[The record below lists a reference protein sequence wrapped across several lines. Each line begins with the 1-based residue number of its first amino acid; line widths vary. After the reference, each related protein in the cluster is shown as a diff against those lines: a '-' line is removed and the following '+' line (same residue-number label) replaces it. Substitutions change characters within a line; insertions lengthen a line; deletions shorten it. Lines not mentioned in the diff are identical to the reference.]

1 MPPLAVE
8 HVARAVDHTL
18 LDPGAGDAS
27 LTALCREA
35 DEHGFAAVCV
45 YPWWVA
51 RARELLHGG
60 AAVCTVVSF
69 PHGLDVTTAKCEA
82 ARAAIAAGADE
93 IDVVI
98 AYAALC
104 DGDPRAAGD
113 DLSAVVD
120 AARAERGDVVV
131 KAIIESA
138 QLGDEEIVHACGL
151 VAAAGAD
158 FAKTSTGHAGGATVR
173 AVSLMRASLPP
184 SVAVKASGGI
194 RTAGC
199 ALDMLDAGATRIG
212 TSHAPSIIAELE
224 AHALAR

>member
-18 LDPGAGDAS
+18 LDPGAGVAS
-27 LTALCREA
+27 LASLCQEA

-45 YPWWVA
+45 YPWWVPRA
-51 RARELLHGG
+51 RALLQGD

-69 PHGLDVTTAKCEA
+69 PHGLDATAAKCEA

-93 IDVVI
+93 IDVVT
-98 AYAALC
+98 AYAALF
-104 DGDPRAAGD
+104 DGDPKAVGD
-113 DLSAVVD
+113 DLPAVVD
-120 AARAERGDVVV
+120 AARAERGDAVV

-138 QLGDEEIVHACGL
+138 RLSDDEIVLACGL

-158 FAKTSTGHAGGATVR
+158 FAKTSTGHAGGATVP

-194 RTAGC
+194 RTAAC

-212 TSHAPSIIAELE
+212 TSNALSIIAELE

>member
-8 HVARAVDHTL
+8 HVARTVDHTL

-35 DEHGFAAVCV
+35 DEYGFAAVCV
-45 YPWWVA
+45 FPWWVPRA
-51 RARELLHGG
+51 RALLQGG
-60 AAVCTVVSF
+60 AGVCTVVSF
-69 PHGLDVTTAKCEA
+69 PHGLDATAAKCEA

-98 AYAALC
+98 AYAALR
-104 DGDPRAAGD
+104 DGDPKATGD

-138 QLGDEEIVHACGL
+138 QLGDDEIVVACGL

-158 FAKTSTGHAGGATVR
+158 FAKTSTGRCGEATVG

-194 RTAGC
+194 RTAGG

-212 TSHAPSIIAELE
+212 TSNALSIIAELE
-224 AHALAR
+224 THALAR

>member
-1 MPPLAVE
+1 MPPLAAE

-35 DEHGFAAVCV
+35 DDHGFAAVCV
-45 YPWWVA
+45 YPWWVPRA
-51 RARELLHGG
+51 RALLQGN

-69 PHGLDVTTAKCEA
+69 PHGLDATAAKCQA

-98 AYAALC
+98 AYAALR
-104 DGDPRAAGD
+104 DGDAKAAGD

-120 AARAERGDVVV
+120 AAHDERGDVVV

-138 QLGDEEIVHACGL
+138 QLSDEQIVLACEL

-158 FAKTSTGHAGGATVR
+158 FAKTSTGHAGGATVG
-173 AVSLMRASLPP
+173 AVSLMCASLLP

-194 RTAGC
+194 RTAAR
-199 ALDMLDAGATRIG
+199 ALEMLDAGATRIG
-212 TSHAPSIIAELE
+212 TSNALSIIAELE
-224 AHALAR
+224 TNALAR

>member
-8 HVARAVDHTL
+8 HVVRAVDHTL
-18 LDPGAGDAS
+18 LDPGAGAAS
-27 LTALCREA
+27 LTALCQEA

-45 YPWWVA
+45 YPWWVPRA
-51 RARELLHGG
+51 RALLQGD

-69 PHGLDVTTAKCEA
+69 PHGLDATAAKCEA

-98 AYAALC
+98 AYAALL
-104 DGDPRAAGD
+104 DGDPKAAGD
-113 DLSAVVD
+113 DLLAVVD
-120 AARAERGDVVV
+120 AARAERGDAVV

-138 QLGDEEIVHACGL
+138 RLSDEEIVLACGL

-158 FAKTSTGHAGGATVR
+158 FAKTSTGHAGGATVPD
-173 AVSLMRASLPP
+173 VSLMRASLPP

-194 RTAGC
+194 RTAAC

-212 TSHAPSIIAELE
+212 TSNALSIIAELE

>member
-8 HVARAVDHTL
+8 HLARAVDHTL

-45 YPWWVA
+45 YPWWVPRA
-51 RARELLHGG
+51 RAALQSD

-69 PHGLDVTTAKCEA
+69 PHGLEATAAKCAA

-98 AYAALC
+98 AYSALL
-104 DGDPRAAGD
+104 DGDPKAAGD

-120 AARAERGDVVV
+120 AVRGDVVV

-138 QLGDEEIVHACGL
+138 QLGDEEIVLACEL

-158 FAKTSTGHAGGATVR
+158 FAKTSTGHAGGATVQ

-184 SVAVKASGGI
+184 SVGVKASGGI

-199 ALDMLDAGATRIG
+199 ALDMLDAGASRIG
-212 TSHAPSIIAELE
+212 TSNALSIIAELE
-224 AHALAR
+224 THALTR

>member
-27 LTALCREA
+27 LIALSREA

-45 YPWWVA
+45 YPWWVPRA
-51 RARELLHGG
+51 RALLQGG

-69 PHGLDVTTAKCEA
+69 PHGLDATAAKCEA
-82 ARAAIAAGADE
+82 ARVAIVAGADE

-98 AYAALC
+98 AYAALR
-104 DGDPRAAGD
+104 DGDLKAAGE

-131 KAIIESA
+131 KAIIETA
-138 QLGDEEIVHACGL
+138 QLSDDEIVLACGL

-194 RTAGC
+194 RTADS

-212 TSHAPSIIAELE
+212 TSHALPIIAELE
-224 AHALAR
+224 THALAR

>member
-1 MPPLAVE
+1 
-8 HVARAVDHTL
+8 L
-18 LDPGAGDAS
+18 LQ
-27 LTALCREA
+27 
-35 DEHGFAAVCV
+35 
-45 YPWWVA
+45 
-51 RARELLHGG
+51 GG

-69 PHGLDVTTAKCEA
+69 PHGLDATAAKREA

-98 AYAALC
+98 AYAALH
-104 DGDPRAAGD
+104 DGDPKAAGD

-138 QLGDEEIVHACGL
+138 QLSDDEIVLACGL

-212 TSHAPSIIAELE
+212 TSNALSIIAELE
-224 AHALAR
+224 THALAR

>member
-8 HVARAVDHTL
+8 HLARAVDHTL

-45 YPWWVA
+45 YPWWVPRA
-51 RARELLHGG
+51 RASLQSD

-69 PHGLDVTTAKCEA
+69 PHGLEATAAKCA
-82 ARAAIAAGADE
+82 AVRAAIAAGADE

-98 AYAALC
+98 AYSALL
-104 DGDPRAAGD
+104 DGDPKAAGD

-120 AARAERGDVVV
+120 AVRAERGDVVV

-138 QLGDEEIVHACGL
+138 QLSDEEIVLACEL

-158 FAKTSTGHAGGATVR
+158 FAKTSTGHAGGATVQ
-173 AVSLMRASLPP
+173 AVSLMRASLPS
-184 SVAVKASGGI
+184 SVGVKASGGI

-199 ALDMLDAGATRIG
+199 ALDMLDAGAIRIG
-212 TSHAPSIIAELE
+212 TSNALSIIAELE
-224 AHALAR
+224 THALTR

>member
-27 LTALCREA
+27 LTALCQEA

-45 YPWWVA
+45 YPWWVPRA
-51 RARELLHGG
+51 RALLQSD

-69 PHGLDVTTAKCEA
+69 PHGLDTTAAKCEA
-82 ARAAIAAGADE
+82 ARAAIATGADE

-98 AYAALC
+98 AYAALL
-104 DGDPRAAGD
+104 DGDLKAVGD

-120 AARAERGDVVV
+120 SARAERGDVVV

-138 QLGDEEIVHACGL
+138 QLSDDEVVLACGL

-158 FAKTSTGHAGGATVR
+158 FAKTSTGHAGGATVPD
-173 AVSLMRASLPP
+173 VSLMRASLPP

-194 RTAGC
+194 RTAAC
-199 ALDMLDAGATRIG
+199 ALDMLNAGATRIG
-212 TSHAPSIIAELE
+212 TSNALSIIAELE

>member
-18 LDPGAGDAS
+18 LDPGAGVAS
-27 LTALCREA
+27 LTSLCQEA

-45 YPWWVA
+45 YPWWVPRA
-51 RARELLHGG
+51 RALLQGD

-69 PHGLDVTTAKCEA
+69 PHGLDATAAKCEA
-82 ARAAIAAGADE
+82 ARAAIATGADE

-98 AYAALC
+98 AYAALL
-104 DGDPRAAGD
+104 DGDLKAVSD

-138 QLGDEEIVHACGL
+138 QLSDDEIVLACGL

-158 FAKTSTGHAGGATVR
+158 FAKTSTGHAGGATVPD
-173 AVSLMRASLPP
+173 VSLMRASLPP

-194 RTAGC
+194 RTAAC

-212 TSHAPSIIAELE
+212 TSNALSIIAELE
-224 AHALAR
+224 AHAVAR

>member
-35 DEHGFAAVCV
+35 DEYGFAAVCV
-45 YPWWVA
+45 YPWWVR
-51 RARELLHGG
+51 RARELLRGD
-60 AAVCTVVSF
+60 AAVCTVLSF
-69 PHGLDVTTAKCEA
+69 PHGLDATAAKREA

-98 AYAALC
+98 ACAALR
-104 DGDPRAAGD
+104 DGDTKAAGD
-113 DLSAVVD
+113 DLSDVVD

-138 QLGDEEIVHACGL
+138 QLSDDEIVLACGL

-184 SVAVKASGGI
+184 TVAVKASGGI

-212 TSHAPSIIAELE
+212 TSNALSIIAELE
-224 AHALAR
+224 THALAR

>member
-18 LDPGAGDAS
+18 LDPAAGDAS
-27 LTALCREA
+27 LTTLCREA
-35 DEHGFAAVCV
+35 DEHGFGAVCV
-45 YPWWVA
+45 YSWWVPRA
-51 RARELLHGG
+51 RALLQGG

-69 PHGLDVTTAKCEA
+69 PHGLDATAAKRDA
-82 ARAAIAAGADE
+82 VRAAIAAGADE

-98 AYAALC
+98 AYTALR
-104 DGDPRAAGD
+104 DGDPKAVRA

-120 AARAERGDVVV
+120 AARAERDDVVV

-138 QLGDEEIVHACGL
+138 RLSDDEIVLACGL

-158 FAKTSTGHAGGATVR
+158 FAKTSTGHAGGATVA

-184 SVAVKASGGI
+184 SIAVKASGGI
-194 RTAGC
+194 RTAAC
-199 ALDMLDAGATRIG
+199 AMDMLDAGATRIG
-212 TSHAPSIIAELE
+212 TSNALSIVAELE
-224 AHALAR
+224 THAVAG

>member
-27 LTALCREA
+27 LTALCQEA

-45 YPWWVA
+45 YPWWVPRA
-51 RARELLHGG
+51 RALLQSD
-60 AAVCTVVSF
+60 AAVATVVSF
-69 PHGLDVTTAKCEA
+69 PHGLDATAAKCEA
-82 ARAAIAAGADE
+82 ARAAIATGADE

-98 AYAALC
+98 AYAALL
-104 DGDPRAAGD
+104 DGDLKAVSD

-138 QLGDEEIVHACGL
+138 QLSDDEIVLACGL

-158 FAKTSTGHAGGATVR
+158 FAKTSTGHAGGATVPV
-173 AVSLMRASLPP
+173 VSLMRASLPP

-194 RTAGC
+194 RTAAS
-199 ALDMLDAGATRIG
+199 ALAMLDAGATRIG
-212 TSHAPSIIAELE
+212 TSNALSIIAELE
-224 AHALAR
+224 THALAR

>member
-1 MPPLAVE
+1 MTTRCSTQAQE
-8 HVARAVDHTL
+8 I
-18 LDPGAGDAS
+18 AS
-27 LTALCREA
+27 LTSLCQEA

-45 YPWWVA
+45 YPWWVPRA
-51 RARELLHGG
+51 RALLQGD

-69 PHGLDVTTAKCEA
+69 PHGLDATAAKCEA

-93 IDVVI
+93 IDVVT
-98 AYAALC
+98 AYAALF
-104 DGDPRAAGD
+104 DGDPKAVGD

-120 AARAERGDVVV
+120 AARAERGDAVV

-138 QLGDEEIVHACGL
+138 RLSDDEIVLACGL

-158 FAKTSTGHAGGATVR
+158 FAKTSTGHAGGATVP

-194 RTAGC
+194 RTAAC

-212 TSHAPSIIAELE
+212 TSNALSIIAELE

>member
-18 LDPGAGDAS
+18 LDPGAGVAS
-27 LTALCREA
+27 LTSLCQEA

-45 YPWWVA
+45 YPWWVPRA
-51 RARELLHGG
+51 RALLQGD

-69 PHGLDVTTAKCEA
+69 PHGLDATAAKCEA

-93 IDVVI
+93 IDVVT
-98 AYAALC
+98 AYAALF
-104 DGDPRAAGD
+104 DGDPKAVGD

-120 AARAERGDVVV
+120 AARAERGDAVV

-138 QLGDEEIVHACGL
+138 RLSDEEIVLACGL

-158 FAKTSTGHAGGATVR
+158 FAKTSTGHAGGATVP

-194 RTAGC
+194 RTAAC

-212 TSHAPSIIAELE
+212 TSTALSIIAELE

>member
-27 LTALCREA
+27 LTALCQEA

-45 YPWWVA
+45 YPWWVPRA
-51 RARELLHGG
+51 RALLQSD
-60 AAVCTVVSF
+60 AAVATVVSF
-69 PHGLDVTTAKCEA
+69 PHGLDATAAKCEA
-82 ARAAIAAGADE
+82 ARAAIATGADE

-98 AYAALC
+98 AYAALL
-104 DGDPRAAGD
+104 DGDLKAVSD

-138 QLGDEEIVHACGL
+138 QLSDDEIVLACGL

-158 FAKTSTGHAGGATVR
+158 FAKTSTGHAGGATVPD
-173 AVSLMRASLPP
+173 VSLMRASLPP

-194 RTAGC
+194 RTAAC

-212 TSHAPSIIAELE
+212 TSNALSIIAELE
-224 AHALAR
+224 AHAVAR

>member
-1 MPPLAVE
+1 
-8 HVARAVDHTL
+8 L
-18 LDPGAGDAS
+18 LQ
-27 LTALCREA
+27 
-35 DEHGFAAVCV
+35 
-45 YPWWVA
+45 
-51 RARELLHGG
+51 GG

-69 PHGLDVTTAKCEA
+69 PHGLDATAAKCEA

-98 AYAALC
+98 AYAALV
-104 DGDPRAAGD
+104 DGDPKATGI
-113 DLSAVVD
+113 DLTAVVD

-138 QLGDEEIVHACGL
+138 QLSDDEIVLACGL

-158 FAKTSTGHAGGATVR
+158 FAKTSTGNAGGATVR

-184 SVAVKASGGI
+184 PGAVKASGGI

-199 ALDMLDAGATRIG
+199 ALDMMDAGATRIG
-212 TSHAPSIIAELE
+212 TSNALSIIAELE
-224 AHALAR
+224 THALAR

>member
-27 LTALCREA
+27 LTALCQEA

-45 YPWWVA
+45 YPWWVPHA
-51 RARELLHGG
+51 RALLQSD

-69 PHGLDVTTAKCEA
+69 PHGLDATPAKCEA

-98 AYAALC
+98 AYAALL
-104 DGDPRAAGD
+104 DGDQKAAGD

-120 AARAERGDVVV
+120 AARAERGDAVV

-138 QLGDEEIVHACGL
+138 KLSDDKIVLACEL

-158 FAKTSTGHAGGATVR
+158 FAKTSTGHAGGATVP

-194 RTAGC
+194 RTAAC

-212 TSHAPSIIAELE
+212 TSNALSIIAELE
-224 AHALAR
+224 THALAR

>member
-18 LDPGAGDAS
+18 LDPGAGDAP
-27 LTALCREA
+27 LIALCREA

-45 YPWWVA
+45 YPWWVPRA
-51 RARELLHGG
+51 RALLHRG

-69 PHGLDVTTAKCEA
+69 PHGLDATAAKCEA
-82 ARAAIAAGADE
+82 ARVAIAAGADE

-98 AYAALC
+98 AYAALR
-104 DGDPRAAGD
+104 DGDLKAAGD

-131 KAIIESA
+131 KAIIETA
-138 QLGDEEIVHACGL
+138 QLSHDEIVLACGL

-194 RTAGC
+194 RTADS

-212 TSHAPSIIAELE
+212 TSHALSIIAELE
-224 AHALAR
+224 THALAR

>member
-8 HVARAVDHTL
+8 HVVRAVDHTL
-18 LDPGAGDAS
+18 LDPGAGAAS
-27 LTALCREA
+27 LTALCQEA

-45 YPWWVA
+45 YPWWVPRA
-51 RARELLHGG
+51 RALLQGD

-69 PHGLDVTTAKCEA
+69 PHGLDATAAKCEA

-93 IDVVI
+93 IDIVV
-98 AYAALC
+98 AYAALL
-104 DGDPRAAGD
+104 DGDPKAAGD
-113 DLSAVVD
+113 DLLAVVD
-120 AARAERGDVVV
+120 AARAERGDAVV

-138 QLGDEEIVHACGL
+138 QLSDDEIVLACGL

-158 FAKTSTGHAGGATVR
+158 FAKTSTGHAGGATVPV
-173 AVSLMRASLPP
+173 VSLMRASLPP

-194 RTAGC
+194 RTAAC

-212 TSHAPSIIAELE
+212 TSNALSIIAELE

>member
-18 LDPGAGDAS
+18 LDPGAGAAS
-27 LTALCREA
+27 LTALCQEA

-45 YPWWVA
+45 YPWWVPRA
-51 RARELLHGG
+51 RALLQGD

-69 PHGLDVTTAKCEA
+69 PHGLDATAACEA

-98 AYAALC
+98 AYAALL
-104 DGDPRAAGD
+104 DGDPKAAGD

-120 AARAERGDVVV
+120 AARAERGDAVV

-138 QLGDEEIVHACGL
+138 QLSDDEIVLACGL

-158 FAKTSTGHAGGATVR
+158 FAKTSTGHAGGATVPV
-173 AVSLMRASLPP
+173 VSLMRASLPP

-194 RTAGC
+194 RTAAC

-212 TSHAPSIIAELE
+212 TSNALSIIAELE

>member
-18 LDPGAGDAS
+18 LDPGAGVAS
-27 LTALCREA
+27 LTSLCQEA

-45 YPWWVA
+45 YPWWVPRA
-51 RARELLHGG
+51 RALLQGD

-69 PHGLDVTTAKCEA
+69 PHGLDATAAKCEA
-82 ARAAIAAGADE
+82 ARAALAAGADE
-93 IDVVI
+93 IDVVT
-98 AYAALC
+98 AYAALF
-104 DGDPRAAGD
+104 DGDPKAVGD

-120 AARAERGDVVV
+120 AARAERGDAVV

-138 QLGDEEIVHACGL
+138 RLSDDEIVLACGL

-158 FAKTSTGHAGGATVR
+158 FAKTSTGHAGGATVP

-194 RTAGC
+194 RTAAC

-212 TSHAPSIIAELE
+212 TSNALSIIAELE

>member
-1 MPPLAVE
+1 M
-8 HVARAVDHTL
+8 
-18 LDPGAGDAS
+18 
-27 LTALCREA
+27 
-35 DEHGFAAVCV
+35 CV
-45 YPWWVA
+45 YPWWVPRA
-51 RARELLHGG
+51 RALLQGD

-69 PHGLDVTTAKCEA
+69 PHGLDATAAKCEA

-93 IDVVI
+93 IDVVT
-98 AYAALC
+98 AYAALF
-104 DGDPRAAGD
+104 DGDPKAVGD

-120 AARAERGDVVV
+120 AARAERGDAVV

-138 QLGDEEIVHACGL
+138 RLSDDEIVLACGL

-158 FAKTSTGHAGGATVR
+158 FAKTSTGHAGGATVP

-194 RTAGC
+194 RTAAC

-212 TSHAPSIIAELE
+212 TSNALSIIAELE

>member
-1 MPPLAVE
+1 
-8 HVARAVDHTL
+8 L
-18 LDPGAGDAS
+18 LQGD
-27 LTALCREA
+27 
-35 DEHGFAAVCV
+35 
-45 YPWWVA
+45 
-51 RARELLHGG
+51 

-69 PHGLDVTTAKCEA
+69 PHGLDATAAKCEA

-98 AYAALC
+98 AYAALR
-104 DGDPRAAGD
+104 DGATKAAGD

-131 KAIIESA
+131 KVIIESA
-138 QLGDEEIVHACGL
+138 QLSDDEIVLACGL

-194 RTAGC
+194 RTADA
-199 ALDMLDAGATRIG
+199 ALDMLDAGATRLG
-212 TSHAPSIIAELE
+212 TSNALSIIAELE
-224 AHALAR
+224 THALAR

>member
-18 LDPGAGDAS
+18 LEPGAGDAS

-45 YPWWVA
+45 YPWWVPRA
-51 RARELLHGG
+51 RALLQGG
-60 AAVCTVVSF
+60 AAVCAVVSF
-69 PHGLDVTTAKCEA
+69 PHGLDATRTKCEA

-98 AYAALC
+98 AYAALL
-104 DGDPRAAGD
+104 DDDPKATGI
-113 DLSAVVD
+113 DLRAVVD

-138 QLGDEEIVHACGL
+138 QLSDDEIVVACGL

-194 RTAGC
+194 RTAES

-212 TSHAPSIIAELE
+212 TSNALSIIAELE
-224 AHALAR
+224 THAVAR

>member
-27 LTALCREA
+27 LIALCREA

-45 YPWWVA
+45 YPWWVPRA
-51 RARELLHGG
+51 RALLQG

-69 PHGLDVTTAKCEA
+69 PHGLDATAAKCEA
-82 ARAAIAAGADE
+82 ARVAIAAGADE

-98 AYAALC
+98 AYPALR
-104 DGDPRAAGD
+104 DGDPKAAGD

-131 KAIIESA
+131 KAIIETA
-138 QLGDEEIVHACGL
+138 QLSHDEIVLACGL

-158 FAKTSTGHAGGATVR
+158 FAKTSTGHAGGATVP

-194 RTAGC
+194 RTADS

-212 TSHAPSIIAELE
+212 TSHALSIIAELE
-224 AHALAR
+224 THALAR

>member
-1 MPPLAVE
+1 MPPLPVE

-45 YPWWVA
+45 YPWWVTRA
-51 RARELLHGG
+51 RALLQDR

-69 PHGLDVTTAKCEA
+69 PHGLDSTAAKQEA
-82 ARAAIAAGADE
+82 ARAAVASGADD

-98 AYAALC
+98 AYAALR
-104 DGDPRAAGD
+104 DGDTKAVAD

-120 AARAERGDVVV
+120 AARAERGDVMV

-138 QLGDEEIVHACGL
+138 QLSDNEIVTACGL

-158 FAKTSTGHAGGATVR
+158 FAKTSTGHAGGATVH
-173 AVSLMRASLPP
+173 AVSLMRASQSPT
-184 SVAVKASGGI
+184 VAVKVSGGI

-212 TSHAPSIIAELE
+212 TSNALAIIAELE
-224 AHALAR
+224 TYALAR

>member
-45 YPWWVA
+45 YPWWVPRA
-51 RARELLHGG
+51 RALLQGG

-69 PHGLDVTTAKCEA
+69 PHGLDATAAKCEA

-98 AYAALC
+98 AYAALL
-104 DGDPRAAGD
+104 DGDPKATGI
-113 DLSAVVD
+113 DLRAVVD
-120 AARAERGDVVV
+120 AARAERSDVVV

-138 QLGDEEIVHACGL
+138 QLSDDEIVVACGL

-173 AVSLMRASLPP
+173 AVSLMRESLPR

-194 RTAGC
+194 RTAES

-212 TSHAPSIIAELE
+212 TSNALSIIAELE
-224 AHALAR
+224 THAVAR

>member
-8 HVARAVDHTL
+8 HVVRAVDHTL
-18 LDPGAGDAS
+18 LDPGAGAAS
-27 LTALCREA
+27 LTALCQEA

-45 YPWWVA
+45 YPWWVPRA
-51 RARELLHGG
+51 RALLQGD

-69 PHGLDVTTAKCEA
+69 PHGLDATAAKCEA

-93 IDVVI
+93 IDVVT
-98 AYAALC
+98 AYAALF
-104 DGDPRAAGD
+104 DGDPKAVGD

-120 AARAERGDVVV
+120 AARAERGDAVV

-138 QLGDEEIVHACGL
+138 RLSDEEIVLACGL

-158 FAKTSTGHAGGATVR
+158 FAKTSTGHAGGATVP

-194 RTAGC
+194 RTAAC

-212 TSHAPSIIAELE
+212 TSNALSIIAELE